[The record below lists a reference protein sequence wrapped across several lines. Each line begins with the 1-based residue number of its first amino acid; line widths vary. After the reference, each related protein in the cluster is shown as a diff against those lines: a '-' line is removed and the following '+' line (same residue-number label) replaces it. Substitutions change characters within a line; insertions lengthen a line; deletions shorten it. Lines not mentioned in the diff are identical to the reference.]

1 MVIVGEGVEIAGARN
16 ESSLLD
22 GPRYGNSQRCG
33 SGGHVLHYGTEHER
47 EEHSHTQFAC
57 GIPCNF
63 CCM

>member
-16 ESSLLD
+16 ESVLD

-33 SGGHVLHYGTEHER
+33 SGGHVLLDGTEHER
-47 EEHSHTQFAC
+47 EEHSHAQFAC
-57 GIPCNF
+57 GIPYNF